1 MFRILFTISAIAL
14 LACGSGETNQ
24 GAADS
29 AGDMPPVSAVGSAAD
44 EIEIEKIEVE
54 AVEAAAIATQISS
67 CLDLVKSRAFAEA
80 VPVCLEAV
88 SIDPENA
95 QAQAALAKAQ
105 AEAAAEGAMAAAEAE
120 AQAEI
125 DGSVDSA
132 ADSAKGAAADALGG
146 LGD

>member
-1 MFRILFTISAIAL
+1 MFRILFAISVIAL

-29 AGDMPPVSAVGSAAD
+29 AGDMPPISAAGSAAD
-44 EIEIEKIEVE
+44 EIEIEEIEIE

-67 CLDLVKSRAFAEA
+67 CLDLVKRRAFAEA

-125 DGSVDSA
+125 DAA
-132 ADSAKGAAADALGG
+132 ADSASGAAADALGG